1 MYKNIYVYKFVV
13 QPPGH
18 VWLFVTPWT
27 AACQASLAFTI
38 FQSLLKLMSI
48 ESVMQSNHLI
58 FSWLLLL
65 PSVFSIIRVF
75 SNELALCIRWPKYWC
90 FSSASVLPVTMK
102 WSEVKWSEVKWKS
115 FSCIWLFAIPR
126 TVAYQA
132 PLFSR
137 QEYWSGFPF
146 PSPGDLPNSGI
157 ERRCPTLQVDSL
169 TSEPPGKPKNTGSL
183 SLLQGIFLI
192 QESNQGLL
200 HCRWILYQ
208 LSYKENP
215 MNMQDWFPLGLT
227 GLISLLSK
235 GLCIIF

>member
-1 MYKNIYVYKFVV
+1 MFSRQVMSDSLWPHGLQHARLPWPSPYSRVCSNSCPLSRWCNPTISSSLGLFFCP
-13 QPPGH
+13 QSFPSSGSFLMS
-18 VWLFVTPWT
+18 WLF
-27 AACQASLAFTI
+27 ASGGQSTGASARHQS
-38 FQSLLKLMSI
+38 FQ
-48 ESVMQSNHLI
+48 
-58 FSWLLLL
+58 WL
-65 PSVFSIIRVF
+65 
-75 SNELALCIRWPKYWC
+75 
-90 FSSASVLPVTMK
+90 
-102 WSEVKWSEVKWKS
+102 WSEVKWKS
-115 FSCIWLFAIPR
+115 FSCVWLFAIPR